1 MKHLEELVNQRVA
14 LTREIQK
21 AIQQTLEQFMKDHP
35 QLKAIGWTQYT
46 PYWNDGAPCVFGKS
60 ELYVALSEDYDR
72 HNLDGEGWVDT
83 WKLPEGMDRALY
95 DDIKGLDSIL
105 DSANEALQEAFGDG
119 VMVIVT
125 QNGIEIHEYE
135 NEGHGIRENTRRRL
149 LLRKVRQL
157 RHPDFAARV
166 ARAQQGLGI
175 RRDGHRG
182 GSAVFLLSEV

>member
-14 LTREIQK
+14 LTREVQK
-21 AIQQTLEQFMKDHP
+21 AIQPTLEQFMKDHP

-46 PYWNDGAPCVFGKS
+46 PYLNDGAPCVFGKS

-135 NEGHGIRENTRRRL
+135 HE
-149 LLRKVRQL
+149 
-157 RHPDFAARV
+157 
-166 ARAQQGLGI
+166 
-175 RRDGHRG
+175 
-182 GSAVFLLSEV
+182 